1 MIKAPRAINFYRNL
15 YVTRPRVLLVSNRSL
30 VVITTYELS
39 RRSCQRLGCLRVV
52 LSSLASLGGF
62 SRPVA
67 LRPDLFCH
75 LVPSFGAIDLERP
88 QLKQGRQLNLVA
100 PPLPDPV
107 GPSKLHVR
115 PHQDK
120 THVSHV
126 AVLRRAIRGVDAN
139 HDPLEIAYWATRALK
154 RPTNHNST
162 PY

>member
-1 MIKAPRAINFYRNL
+1 MLAPSPRLFTPPLEALVRN
-15 YVTRPRVLLVSNRSL
+15 TQLLGDLNH
-30 VVITTYELS
+30 TD
-39 RRSCQRLGCLRVV
+39 
-52 LSSLASLGGF
+52 SSLFA
-62 SRPVA
+62 
-67 LRPDLFCH
+67 H

-126 AVLRRAIRGVDAN
+126 AVLRRAIRGVDAD

-154 RPTNHNST
+154 RPANHKNT